1 MNLDYVFDDIWF
13 NCLYVYIEYSCLLFL
28 RVNGYIFQILIIFF
42 CVNLMSINKIV
53 LFDQIYLLVYVF

>member
-42 CVNLMSINKIV
+42 SVNLMSIIKIV

>member
-42 CVNLMSINKIV
+42 SVNLMSINKIV

>member
-28 RVNGYIFQILIIFF
+28 RLNGYIFQILIIFF
-42 CVNLMSINKIV
+42 SVNLMSINKIV